1 MCLARICFRRLRPP
15 GSKSEKDS
23 SSEDVIPG
31 ARKGR
36 DENDEETSES
46 SNEDEKESN
55 GDSDVDNFIVED
67 DDQQEAHLPAIF
79 SMNTHQ
85 DLIHHFKIVS
95 QYMVHLALT
104 DNSARSHMAERLIA
118 GQFIIGFSMT
128 TGYNTFQ

>member
-1 MCLARICFRRLRPP
+1 MYKGRKQTRT

-104 DNSARSHMAERLIA
+104 DNSARSRMAERLIA